1 MILFF
6 ENIIPGRTV
15 RVAVYWLAYLNTI
28 KMSQPQLEFV
38 EVAKNN
44 VKNKSTRIQWYPD
57 WINIAGNS
65 EWNRYLAT
73 FFRQGIVVY
82 SQSSR
87 RIPVPLSSKLCISSL
102 MSLMFQWLKKKI
114 RDDTWSKLNWT
125 KFLVRLRAEA
135 GDPLLQQ
142 TVTIHIYA
150 EKILQKFREE
160 PTVTT

>member
-38 EVAKNN
+38 KVAKNN
-44 VKNKSTRIQWYPD
+44 VKNKSTRIQQYPD
-57 WINIAGNS
+57 WIKTRAGNS

-73 FFRQGIVVY
+73 FLSPRNCGLFSVK
-82 SQSSR
+82 SSNT
-87 RIPVPLSSKLCISSL
+87 SSL
-102 MSLMFQWLKKKI
+102 IFIALYKLLNEPHVSLVEKI
-114 RDDTWSKLNWT
+114 RDGTWSKLNWT
-125 KFLVRLRAEA
+125 KFLVRLTAEA